1 MNSLYLNVFVD
12 GVTDL
17 LVCRFRTVVL
27 IVDVVVMRALGDD
40 NLVDVGIRGVGD
52 GTACP
57 RVVLAIDEDHRHGGH
72 RQEVVDEVLGHRIAE
87 SGC

>member
-27 IVDVVVMRALGDD
+27 IVDVVAMRALGDD
-40 NLVDVGIRGVGD
+40 NLVDVGIRGVGYTPAGMD
-52 GTACP
+52 P
-57 RVVLAIDEDHRHGGH
+57 KHRECKPASN
-72 RQEVVDEVLGHRIAE
+72 R
-87 SGC
+87 